1 MELHLA
7 TDQAHPY
14 QKHSKDIVRW
24 SPPPPR
30 TFIINTDASLI
41 DGQPGC
47 GLGLLLATDFI
58 PGCLSVLLAETM
70 AIRLALKLAETRSLQ
85 NMCIA
90 SDSQTVV
97 KALTGNTRINTDW
110 GLLVDDWILASK
122 RFHNLSFIFSPR
134 NCNKVAHCLA
144 NWGRL
149 YHVTGVWTTVLPNC
163 ATTCLK
169 ADVPLGASL

>member
-1 MELHLA
+1 MKIFIWRVFHNWIPVKTELNKRVA
-7 TDQAHPY
+7 A
-14 QKHSKDIVRW
+14 
-24 SPPPPR
+24 
-30 TFIINTDASLI
+30 
-41 DGQPGC
+41 
-47 GLGLLLATDFI
+47 ATDFI

-110 GLLVDDWILASK
+110 GLLVDDCILASK

-134 NCNKVAHCLA
+134 NCKKVAHCLA

-149 YHVTGVWTTVLPNC
+149 YHVTGVWTTVLPDC
-163 ATTCLK
+163 AATCLK
-169 ADVPLGASL
+169 ADVPLGAGC